1 MNDFS
6 DLNYRPCVGLMVVN
20 TRKNFFTAQRLDFT
34 STAWQMP
41 QGGIDEG
48 EEALHAAYRELSEET
63 SITENDV
70 ELLAVSRDW
79 FSYDLP
85 KELVSRLWNGLYRGQ
100 KQKWFLMRFIGND
113 DDINLN
119 TEIPEFSCW
128 RWSTR
133 QQLIESIVPFKKDLY
148 RAVLKEFQPLLLN

>member
-41 QGGIDEG
+41 QGGIDGG

-70 ELLAVSRDW
+70 ELLAVSRGW

-85 KELVSRLWNGLYRGQ
+85 KELVSKLWNGLYRGQ
-100 KQKWFLMRFIGND
+100 KQKWFLMRFTGND

-148 RAVLKEFQPLLLN
+148 RAVLKEFQPLL

>member
-6 DLNYRPCVGLMVVN
+6 NLSYRPCVGLMVVN
-20 TRKNFFTAQRLDFT
+20 MRKNFFTAQRLDFT

-48 EEALHAAYRELSEET
+48 EEALHAAYRELLEET
-63 SITENDV
+63 SITENEV

-148 RAVLKEFQPLLLN
+148 RAVLKEFQPLL

>member
-1 MNDFS
+1 MNDS
-6 DLNYRPCVGLMVVN
+6 NDLYYRPCVGLMVVN

-41 QGGIDEG
+41 QGGIDGG

-70 ELLAVSRDW
+70 ELLAVSRGW

-85 KELVSRLWNGLYRGQ
+85 KELVSKLWNGLYRGQ

-148 RAVLKEFQPLLLN
+148 RAVLKEFQPLL

>member
-1 MNDFS
+1 MNDFN
-6 DLNYRPCVGLMVVN
+6 DLNYRPCVGLMLVN
-20 TRKNFFTAQRLDFT
+20 ARKNFFTAQRLDFT

-41 QGGIDEG
+41 QGGIDGG

-70 ELLAVSRDW
+70 ELLAVSRGW

-85 KELVSRLWNGLYRGQ
+85 KELVSKLWNGLYRGQ
-100 KQKWFLMRFIGND
+100 KQKWFLMRFTGND

-148 RAVLKEFQPLLLN
+148 RAVLKEFQPFL

>member
-1 MNDFS
+1 MNDFN

-48 EEALHAAYRELSEET
+48 EESLHAAYRELSEET

-148 RAVLKEFQPLLLN
+148 RAVLKEFQPLL

>member
-1 MNDFS
+1 MNDFN

-79 FSYDLP
+79 FRYDLP
-85 KELVSRLWNGLYRGQ
+85 KELVSKLWNGLYRGQ

-148 RAVLKEFQPLLLN
+148 RAVLKEFQPLL

>member
-1 MNDFS
+1 MNDFN
-6 DLNYRPCVGLMVVN
+6 DLNYRPCVGMMVVN

-119 TEIPEFSCW
+119 TDIPEFSCW
-128 RWSTR
+128 RWSTSL
-133 QQLIESIVPFKKDLY
+133 QLFDSIVPFK
-148 RAVLKEFQPLLLN
+148 

>member
-1 MNDFS
+1 MNDFN

-41 QGGIDEG
+41 QGGIDLG

-63 SITENDV
+63 SITEKDV
-70 ELLAVSRDW
+70 ELLAVSRGW

-85 KELVSRLWNGLYRGQ
+85 KELVSKLWNGLYRGQ
-100 KQKWFLMRFIGND
+100 KQKWFLMRFIGSD

-133 QQLIESIVPFKKDLY
+133 QQLIESIVPFKKELY
-148 RAVLKEFQPLLLN
+148 RAVLKEFQPLL

>member
-1 MNDFS
+1 MNDFN

-20 TRKNFFTAQRLDFT
+20 KRKNFFTAQRLDFT

-41 QGGIDEG
+41 QGGIDGG

-70 ELLAVSRDW
+70 ELLAVSRGW

-85 KELVSRLWNGLYRGQ
+85 KELVSKLWNGLYRGQ
-100 KQKWFLMRFIGND
+100 KQKWFLMRFTGND

-148 RAVLKEFQPLLLN
+148 RAVLKEFQPLL

>member
-1 MNDFS
+1 MNDFD

-41 QGGIDEG
+41 QGGIDGG

-70 ELLAVSRDW
+70 ELLAVSRGW

-85 KELVSRLWNGLYRGQ
+85 KELVSKLWNGLYRGQ

-148 RAVLKEFQPLLLN
+148 RAVLKEFQPLL

>member
-1 MNDFS
+1 MNDFD

-20 TRKNFFTAQRLDFT
+20 KRKNFFTAQRLDFT

-41 QGGIDEG
+41 QGGIDGG

-70 ELLAVSRDW
+70 ELLAVSRGW

-85 KELVSRLWNGLYRGQ
+85 KELVSKLWNGLYRGQ

-148 RAVLKEFQPLLLN
+148 RAVLKEFQPLL

>member
-41 QGGIDEG
+41 QGGIDKG

-70 ELLAVSRDW
+70 ELLAVSRGW

-85 KELVSRLWNGLYRGQ
+85 KELVSKLWNGLYRGQ
-100 KQKWFLMRFIGND
+100 KQKWFLMRFTGND

-148 RAVLKEFQPLLLN
+148 RAVLKEFQPLL

>member
-1 MNDFS
+1 MNDFN

-20 TRKNFFTAQRLDFT
+20 KRKNFFTAQRLDFT

-41 QGGIDEG
+41 QGGIDGG

-70 ELLAVSRDW
+70 ELLAVSRGW

-85 KELVSRLWNGLYRGQ
+85 KELVSKLWNGLYRGQ
-100 KQKWFLMRFIGND
+100 KQKWFLMRFTGND
-113 DDINLN
+113 NDINLN

-148 RAVLKEFQPLLLN
+148 RAVLKEFQPLL

>member
-6 DLNYRPCVGLMVVN
+6 NLSYRPCVGLMVVN
-20 TRKNFFTAQRLDFT
+20 MRKNFFTAQRLDFT

-48 EEALHAAYRELSEET
+48 EEALHAAYRELLEET

-85 KELVSRLWNGLYRGQ
+85 KELISKLWNGLYRGQ
-100 KQKWFLMRFIGND
+100 KQKWFLMKFIGND

-148 RAVLKEFQPLLLN
+148 RAVLKEFQLLL

>member
-1 MNDFS
+1 MNNFNA
-6 DLNYRPCVGLMVVN
+6 LNYRPCVGLMVVN

-41 QGGIDEG
+41 QGGIDGG

-148 RAVLKEFQPLLLN
+148 RAVLKEFQPLL

>member
-1 MNDFS
+1 MNDFN

-41 QGGIDEG
+41 QGGIDGG

-70 ELLAVSRDW
+70 ELLAVSRGW

-85 KELVSRLWNGLYRGQ
+85 KELVSKLWNGLYRGQ

-148 RAVLKEFQPLLLN
+148 RAVLKEFQPFL

>member
-6 DLNYRPCVGLMVVN
+6 NLSYRPCVGLMVVN
-20 TRKNFFTAQRLDFT
+20 MRKNFFTAQRLDFT

-48 EEALHAAYRELSEET
+48 EEALHAAYRELLEET
-63 SITENDV
+63 SITENEV

-85 KELVSRLWNGLYRGQ
+85 KELVSKLWNGLYRGQ
-100 KQKWFLMRFIGND
+100 KQKWFLMKFIGND

-148 RAVLKEFQPLLLN
+148 RAVLKEFQLLL

>member
-1 MNDFS
+1 MNDFN
-6 DLNYRPCVGLMVVN
+6 DLKYRPCVGLMVVN
-20 TRKNFFTAQRLDFT
+20 TRTNFFTAQRLDFT

-85 KELVSRLWNGLYRGQ
+85 KELISRLWNGLYRGQ

-148 RAVLKEFQPLLLN
+148 RAVLKEFQPLL

>member
-1 MNDFS
+1 MNDS
-6 DLNYRPCVGLMVVN
+6 NDLYYRPCVGLMVVN

-41 QGGIDEG
+41 QGGIDG
-48 EEALHAAYRELSEET
+48 SEEALHAAYRELSEET

-70 ELLAVSRDW
+70 ELLAVSRGW

-85 KELVSRLWNGLYRGQ
+85 KELVSKLWNGLYRGQ

-148 RAVLKEFQPLLLN
+148 RAVLKEFQPLL

>member
-1 MNDFS
+1 MNDFN

-85 KELVSRLWNGLYRGQ
+85 KELISKLWNGLYRGQ
-100 KQKWFLMRFIGND
+100 KQKWFLMKFIGND

-148 RAVLKEFQPLLLN
+148 RAVLKEFQPFL

>member
-1 MNDFS
+1 MNDFD

-20 TRKNFFTAQRLDFT
+20 KRKNFFTAQRLDFT

-41 QGGIDEG
+41 QGGIDGG

-70 ELLAVSRDW
+70 ELLAVSRGW

-85 KELVSRLWNGLYRGQ
+85 KELVSKLWNGLYRGQ
-100 KQKWFLMRFIGND
+100 KQKWFLMRFTGND

-148 RAVLKEFQPLLLN
+148 RAVLKEFQPLL

>member
-1 MNDFS
+1 MNDS
-6 DLNYRPCVGLMVVN
+6 NDLYYRPCVGLMVVN

-41 QGGIDEG
+41 QGGIDG
-48 EEALHAAYRELSEET
+48 SEEALHAAYRELSEET

-70 ELLAVSRDW
+70 ELLAVSRGW

-85 KELVSRLWNGLYRGQ
+85 KELVSKLWNGLYRVQ

-148 RAVLKEFQPLLLN
+148 RAVLKEFQPLL

>member
-1 MNDFS
+1 MNNFNA
-6 DLNYRPCVGLMVVN
+6 LNYRPCVGLMVVN

-148 RAVLKEFQPLLLN
+148 RAVLKEFQPLL

>member
-1 MNDFS
+1 MNDFN

-41 QGGIDEG
+41 QGGIDGG

-70 ELLAVSRDW
+70 ELLAVSRGW

-85 KELVSRLWNGLYRGQ
+85 KELVSKLWNGLYRGQ

-148 RAVLKEFQPLLLN
+148 RAVLKEFQPLL

>member
-1 MNDFS
+1 MNDFNDS
-6 DLNYRPCVGLMVVN
+6 NYRPCVGLMVIN
-20 TRKNFFTAQRLDFT
+20 TEKNFFTAQRLDFT

-41 QGGIDEG
+41 QGGIDGG

-70 ELLAVSRDW
+70 ELLAVSRGW

-85 KELVSRLWNGLYRGQ
+85 KELVSKLWNGLYRGQ

-148 RAVLKEFQPLLLN
+148 RAVLKEFQPLL

>member
-1 MNDFS
+1 MNDS
-6 DLNYRPCVGLMVVN
+6 NDLYYRPCVGLMVVN

-41 QGGIDEG
+41 QGGIDGSEG
-48 EEALHAAYRELSEET
+48 ALHAAYRELSEET

-70 ELLAVSRDW
+70 ELLAVSRGW

-85 KELVSRLWNGLYRGQ
+85 KELVSKLWNGLYRGQ

-119 TEIPEFSCW
+119 TEIPEFSCL

-148 RAVLKEFQPLLLN
+148 RAVLKEFQPLL

>member
-1 MNDFS
+1 MNDFN

-148 RAVLKEFQPLLLN
+148 RAVLKEFQPLL

>member
-41 QGGIDEG
+41 QGGIDGG

-70 ELLAVSRDW
+70 ELLAVSRGW

-85 KELVSRLWNGLYRGQ
+85 KELVSKLWNGLYRGQ

-148 RAVLKEFQPLLLN
+148 RAVLKEFQPLL

>member
-1 MNDFS
+1 MNNFNA
-6 DLNYRPCVGLMVVN
+6 LNYRPCVGLMVVN

-70 ELLAVSRDW
+70 ELLAVSRGW

-85 KELVSRLWNGLYRGQ
+85 KELVSKLWNGLYRGQ

-148 RAVLKEFQPLLLN
+148 RAVLKEFKPLL

>member
-1 MNDFS
+1 MNDFN

-20 TRKNFFTAQRLDFT
+20 KRKNFFTAQRLDFT

-41 QGGIDEG
+41 QGGIDG
-48 EEALHAAYRELSEET
+48 SEEALHAAYRELSEET

-70 ELLAVSRDW
+70 ELLAVSRGW

-85 KELVSRLWNGLYRGQ
+85 KELVSKLWNGLYRGQ

-148 RAVLKEFQPLLLN
+148 RAVLKEFQPLL

>member
-1 MNDFS
+1 M
-6 DLNYRPCVGLMVVN
+6 
-20 TRKNFFTAQRLDFT
+20 RKNFFTAQRLDFT

-48 EEALHAAYRELSEET
+48 EEALHAAYRELLEET

-133 QQLIESIVPFKKDLY
+133 QQLIDSIVPFKKDLY
-148 RAVLKEFQPLLLN
+148 RAVLKEFQPLL

>member
-1 MNDFS
+1 V
-6 DLNYRPCVGLMVVN
+6 LE
-20 TRKNFFTAQRLDFT
+20 KIFFTAQRLDFT

-85 KELVSRLWNGLYRGQ
+85 KELVSKLWNGLYLGQ

-148 RAVLKEFQPLLLN
+148 RAVLKEFQPLL

>member
-1 MNDFS
+1 MNDFNE
-6 DLNYRPCVGLMVVN
+6 LQYRPCVGLMVVN
-20 TRKNFFTAQRLDFT
+20 NNKKFFTAQRLDFT

-48 EEALHAAYRELSEET
+48 EDASHAAYRELLEET
-63 SITENDV
+63 SIIENDV

-85 KELVSRLWNGLYRGQ
+85 KELVPKLWNGLYRGQ
-100 KQKWFLMRFIGND
+100 NQKWFLMKFIGND
-113 DDINLN
+113 NDINLN

-133 QQLIESIVPFKKDLY
+133 QQLIESIVPFKMDLY
-148 RAVLKEFQPLLLN
+148 RSVLKEFQPFL

>member
-1 MNDFS
+1 MNDFN

-41 QGGIDEG
+41 QGGIDGG

-70 ELLAVSRDW
+70 ELLAVSRGW

-85 KELVSRLWNGLYRGQ
+85 KELVSKLWNGLYRGQ
-100 KQKWFLMRFIGND
+100 KQKWFLMRFTGND

-148 RAVLKEFQPLLLN
+148 RAVLKEFQPLL

>member
-1 MNDFS
+1 
-6 DLNYRPCVGLMVVN
+6 
-20 TRKNFFTAQRLDFT
+20 
-34 STAWQMP
+34 MP
-41 QGGIDEG
+41 QGGIDGG

-70 ELLAVSRDW
+70 ELLAVSRGW

-85 KELVSRLWNGLYRGQ
+85 KELVSKLWNGLYRGQ
-100 KQKWFLMRFIGND
+100 KQKWFLMRFTGND

-148 RAVLKEFQPLLLN
+148 RAVLKEFQPLL